1 MGRKSRLKSD
11 RKPAPVGSFQPR
23 GYLPDRW
30 TLMFV
35 GGIFIAAYGLSVMQ
49 YRVWDYAYNA
59 TAHPVFHPWAVIAGL
74 LMIVLSLRKR
84 AAR

>member
-1 MGRKSRLKSD
+1 M
-11 RKPAPVGSFQPR
+11 PAPVESFQPR

-35 GGIFIAAYGLSVMQ
+35 AGIYVTAYGLSVMQ
-49 YRVWDYAYNA
+49 YSRWDHAYNA
-59 TAHPVFHPWAVIAGL
+59 AVHPVFHPWAVIVGI